1 MRRFLR
7 NSLQFLLFLAIALL
21 LLWVAFRDMSAESLL
36 EGFRASN
43 GLLIFLAICVAF
55 FSYLFRAFRWQLLI
69 VPLGHTPK
77 VRHLFYS
84 VMVGYLANFLFPRLG
99 EVARCGVLS
108 RKSAIPVDKLLG
120 TVIMER
126 VVDLVSLL
134 LITLVYT
141 TLRFEFLLGFF
152 EKAGDYF
159 DMPGNNFL
167 VALLVGLLL
176 MLLGG
181 WVMYR
186 LLKKYF
192 PKGTFRDRISKW
204 MQGVTLGLR
213 SLMDLRQRGAFLL
226 FTLLIWM
233 AYFGMTYLLFLAIP
247 ATSHL
252 TLADTI
258 FILVIGS
265 FAFVIP
271 AQGGIGSFHLM
282 ISLGLTILGVSR
294 ADGLVYA
301 TLSHGV
307 QSLFAVL
314 LGALSFAL
322 LFSGSRSHPSL
333 QSQ

>member
-21 LLWVAFRDMSAESLL
+21 LLWVAFRDMPAESLL

-43 GLLIFLAICVAF
+43 GLLISLAICVAF

-69 VPLGHTPK
+69 RPLGHTPK
-77 VRHLFYS
+77 VSHLFYS

-108 RKSAIPVDKLLG
+108 RKSAIPVDKLIG
-120 TVIMER
+120 TVIVER
-126 VVDLVSLL
+126 VVDMASLL
-134 LITLVYT
+134 LITLIYATV
-141 TLRFEFLLGFF
+141 RFEFLLGFF
-152 EKAGDYF
+152 EKTGDYF

-167 VALLVGLLL
+167 VALLFGVLL
-176 MLLGG
+176 MALGG

-301 TLSHGV
+301 TLSHSV

-322 LFSGSRSHPSL
+322 LFSGLRSQPSL